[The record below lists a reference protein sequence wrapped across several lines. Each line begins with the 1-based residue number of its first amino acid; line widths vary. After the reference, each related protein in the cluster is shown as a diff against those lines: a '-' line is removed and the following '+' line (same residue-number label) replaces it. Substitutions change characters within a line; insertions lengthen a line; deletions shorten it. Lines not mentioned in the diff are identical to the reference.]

1 MPRRNRGQSDQ
12 LYRSHSRNAAQ
23 RPQQEKLWD
32 EENRKRNRRI
42 RGGLILV
49 AAAVA
54 LLLGYRFLRREV
66 RGDITAARLP
76 CYSNQNV
83 TPFNDGVLYYDGV
96 SLHCLNSSGTIRWSF
111 PAGERATFY
120 AGPRHVAIWSGM
132 QMYLVD
138 QNGNSTYNESM
149 EGTVQFVRVGERYA
163 AVVVG
168 EEDTE
173 PKLIVKDLKGA
184 QVDQEQ
190 EAYSGLMLLDAG
202 FYGEQGEYLWTLA
215 LDVFG
220 TAPNTIMN
228 TFQVGKMN
236 YHTVSLGE
244 ALTYKVIY
252 ENARLR
258 VFTTQQ
264 VYTYDYKG
272 TQESNST
279 MLVYGWK
286 LIDAD
291 MPDRGRA
298 KLLLAPT
305 SQTSSAQLISELRV
319 LEGMNDKRYTLPTTC
334 VGASIHKGNIYAI
347 SEDYIYRAD
356 MSSQK
361 FFGYQIPAPDG
372 VKITA
377 FYGITDDGRMLL
389 ASGET
394 MYSLTLPER

>member
-1 MPRRNRGQSDQ
+1 MARGNQGINDQ
-12 LYRSHSRNAAQ
+12 LFRTRGRNAAEA
-23 RPQQEKLWD
+23 RETQED
-32 EENRKRNRRI
+32 IRRRQI
-42 RGGLILV
+42 RSWIILV
-49 AAAVA
+49 CVA
-54 LLLGYRFLRREV
+54 LAVVLGIHFLGRYGKGKEI
-66 RGDITAARLP
+66 GMAKLP

-83 TPFNDGVLYYDGV
+83 TPFRDGMVYYDGA
-96 SLHCLNSSGTIRWSF
+96 SIHHLSSSGMIRWSF
-111 PAGERATFY
+111 PAGSDVKFTV
-120 AGPRHVAIWSGM
+120 GPTHMAIWSGT
-132 QMYLVD
+132 QLFLVD
-138 QNGNSTYNESM
+138 KEGNATYNESM
-149 EGTVQFVRVGERYA
+149 EANVQFARVGERYV

-168 EEDTE
+168 DDTE

-184 QVDQEQ
+184 QVDAEA
-190 EAYSGLMLLDAG
+190 EAYNGLMILDTG

-220 TAPNTIMN
+220 TAPNTVLN

-236 YHTVSLGE
+236 TGEVSLGE

-252 ENARLR
+252 ENAKLR
-258 VFTTQQ
+258 VFTTRQ
-264 VYTYDYKG
+264 VYTYDY
-272 TQESNST
+272 TCVQDTNST

-291 MPDRGRA
+291 IPERGRA

-305 SQTSSAQLISELRV
+305 TQTSSAQLISELRV

-334 VGASIHKGNIYAI
+334 VGASIFRGNIYAI
-347 SEDYIYRAD
+347 SADYIYRAD
-356 MSSQK
+356 MNSQK

-372 VKITA
+372 VEITA

-394 MYSLTLPER
+394 MYSMTLPER

>member
-1 MPRRNRGQSDQ
+1 MARGNQGINDQ
-12 LYRSHSRNAAQ
+12 LFRTRGRNAA
-23 RPQQEKLWD
+23 
-32 EENRKRNRRI
+32 ENRETQEDIRRRQI
-42 RGGLILV
+42 RSWIILV
-49 AAAVA
+49 CVA
-54 LLLGYRFLRREV
+54 LAIVLGIHFLGRYGKGKE
-66 RGDITAARLP
+66 ISMAKLP

-83 TPFNDGVLYYDGV
+83 TPFRDGLVYYDGA
-96 SLHCLNSSGTIRWSF
+96 SIHHLSSSGMIRWSF
-111 PAGERATFY
+111 PAGSDVKFAV
-120 AGPRHVAIWSGM
+120 GPTHMAVWSGT
-132 QMYLVD
+132 QLFLVD
-138 QNGNSTYNESM
+138 QEGNATYNESM
-149 EGTVQFVRVGERYA
+149 EANVQFARVGERYV

-168 EEDTE
+168 DDTE

-184 QVDQEQ
+184 QVDAEA
-190 EAYSGLMLLDAG
+190 EAYSGLMILDTG

-220 TAPNTIMN
+220 TAPNTILN

-236 YHTVSLGE
+236 TGEVSLGE

-258 VFTTQQ
+258 VFTTRQ
-264 VYTYDYKG
+264 VYTYDYKCVQD
-272 TQESNST
+272 TNST

-291 MPDRGRA
+291 IPERGRA

-334 VGASIHKGNIYAI
+334 VGASIFKGNIYAI
-347 SEDYIYRAD
+347 SADYIYRAD

-361 FFGYQIPAPDG
+361 FFGYQIPAPEG
-372 VKITA
+372 VTVTA
-377 FYGITDDGRMLL
+377 FYGITDDGKMLL